1 MNRFKKVSF
10 RLKGW
15 DYRKKASYFITICT
29 KNRQHYFGK
38 IENKKMILSNIGV
51 IADILWH
58 EIKNHTNNIKLD
70 EFVVMPNHIHGILII
85 DSVAP
90 LHETGLQNQIA
101 TDQQNQISTELQ
113 NQQNQYFSDISPKAG
128 SISTI
133 IRSYKS
139 AIIPKVI

>member
-85 DSVAP
+85 DSDSDSVAP
-90 LHETGLQNQIA
+90 LHA
-101 TDQQNQISTELQ
+101 TATESNCNGSTESKKSIFFG
-113 NQQNQYFSDISPKAG
+113 YFPK
-128 SISTI
+128 SRFYFYHYQIL
-133 IRSYKS
+133 
-139 AIIPKVI
+139 